1 MNFTVCTIVA
11 KNYLPA
17 ARVLGASVKAQHA
30 QVRFVTL
37 VVDSTGADEP
47 EDFEVLGL
55 ADIGIDHDEVLRM
68 AAIYDVTEF
77 CTAVKPWL
85 LLALLKT
92 SDVVAYLDPDIK
104 VYAPLYDIVDL
115 ALEHGIVLT
124 PHVTRPMPRDGLSKS
139 ETEVL
144 LSGIY
149 NLGFIAVSDAADEF
163 LSFWMER
170 LRRECISDP
179 ANMRFV
185 DQRWVDFVPGMYDVC
200 IVRDTTYNV
209 AYWNLD
215 HRVVTRDDGG
225 YLVDGRPLHFFHF
238 SGYSPHAP
246 YQLSKHQ
253 GIRPRISL
261 SDQPE
266 VAELCEDYG
275 ADLLANGYGEQGG
288 AEYGFARMPNGM
300 VLDRFMRRLY
310 RSALMRAEETGRAL
324 PPSPLAAEECD
335 AFVGWLTTAP
345 EESPRRLLS
354 RYLLAVHAGRVDL
367 QEAFP
372 DPEGI
377 NFGAFCAWVE
387 HEVAAGRLPRVLA
400 PVQASQDARKWRYE
414 AGRQLGRV
422 RRRLA
427 AVPLPG
433 TEHEAVRLN
442 LAGAVRHL
450 DTVVEAAPVP
460 DGARTDRLNVHRA
473 LGRLERRLVA
483 VPVPG
488 TGDERVRINM
498 ARMLGR
504 LESRLLTE
512 PSTPAAQP
520 SAPAEFEPPGEGL
533 RVAGYFTTESGVG
546 ELGRLAIAAA
556 KEASLPVTTHLE
568 TSSVSRQAH
577 PFEGPGDDYDVNLVC
592 VNADELPNFA
602 KRAGPGFFEGHY
614 TIGLWAWELE
624 EFPPAFSAAFDY
636 VDEVWGISTFVRDA
650 IARATD
656 KPVFAFPL
664 PIVDPLPVLGPSGT
678 QARLPKAYFD
688 LPERY
693 TFLYYFDLLSI
704 FERKNPLGLIDAFK
718 RAFAADEGPVLVIK
732 VINSSFEPASMSR
745 LLDAAAGRDDIRIMD
760 GYLEHHVNRA
770 LMHAADSYVSLHRS
784 EGFGL
789 TMAEAMAMGK
799 PVIATAYSGNLDFM
813 DEDISYLVSWR
824 PGSVPPGCQPYRAG
838 AKWAEPD
845 LDHAASLMRQV
856 YENPDEARE
865 VGARAREAVLSKY
878 GIGARAEF
886 VRERYEA
893 ARSTLSDRRHGWV
906 AEGARAPWSA
916 GELTPGQSDLVALAT
931 RPRWLGAP
939 SRHPRAA
946 LLYRRAVARALRP
959 HAEHDREVHGDLAR
973 AVEAV
978 QSQLEITLTQ
988 LQQDLASLRQ
998 DVGETAADVIDC
1010 DSRLREVSDE
1020 LGTGSGERLT
1030 LSRAVHNLS
1039 AELDNHQAALDAHQS
1054 GLDLLGESADTLWRI
1069 AGAKGEF
1076 LQEAVQTSR
1085 ELRSTPYMADPAI
1098 FEMPG
1103 SDGRVV
1109 LGYGANDLLKGGY
1122 ASFEDVFR
1130 GSEGF
1135 IRDRLRPY
1143 LPFLTPNPPVVD
1155 LGCGRGEMLGLL
1167 HEAGVEVLGIDS
1179 DASMVARVRE
1189 LGYDVREDDIC
1200 KYLEGA
1206 KEQTVGAVFC
1216 AQVVEHMEAAEVTEL
1231 LASSLRLLR
1240 PGGKLVVETVN
1251 PYPVQSF
1258 KAFWTDPTHRTM
1270 LYPEV
1275 LLQLCASAGYT
1286 DASVFFPSGTGNLS
1300 DDRWSQGEYAVIAYK
1315 SGEDAP
1321 AKQSRSK

>member
-1 MNFTVCTIVA
+1 MKFTICTIVA

-17 ARVLGASVKAQHA
+17 ARVLGASVKAWHA
-30 QVRFVTL
+30 QARFVTL
-37 VVDSTGADEP
+37 VVDSNGCDEA
-47 EDFEVLGL
+47 EEFEVLGL
-55 ADIGIDHDEVLRM
+55 ADVGIESDEALRM

-85 LLALLKT
+85 LRALLGT

-104 VYAPLYDIVDL
+104 VYAPLDDIVDL
-115 ALEHGIVLT
+115 ARDHGIVLT

-170 LRRECISDP
+170 LRRECIADP

-185 DQRWVDFVPGMYDVC
+185 DQRWVDFAPGIYDVS
-200 IVRDTTYNV
+200 ILRDTTYNV

-215 HRVVTRDDGG
+215 HRVVSREGDQ

-253 GIRPRISL
+253 GLRPRIL
-261 SDQPE
+261 LPDHQE
-266 VAELCEDYG
+266 VAELCDGYG
-275 ADLLANGYGEQGG
+275 ADLLANGYDEQGG
-288 AEYGFARMPNGM
+288 TEYGFARMPNGI

-310 RSALMRAEETGRAL
+310 RSALIRAEETGRDL
-324 PPSPLAAEECD
+324 PPSPLLAGECD
-335 AFVGWLTTAP
+335 AFVEWLGTPP
-345 EESPRRLLS
+345 EESPRRLLG
-354 RYLLAVHAGRVDL
+354 RYLLAVHAGRLDL

-372 DPEGI
+372 DPEGV
-377 NFGAFCAWVE
+377 NFGAFCTWVA
-387 HEVAAGRLPRVLA
+387 HETAAGRLPGALGT
-400 PVQASQDARKWRYE
+400 VQAAPDGRRWRYE
-414 AGRQLGRV
+414 AGRQIGRA
-422 RRRLA
+422 RRRLS

-442 LAGAVRHL
+442 LAGAVRRL
-450 DTVVEAAPVP
+450 DKAAEVAPVP
-460 DGARTDRLNVHRA
+460 DRGRTAQLNVHRA

-498 ARMLGR
+498 ARLLGR

-512 PSTPAAQP
+512 PPSLTPPP
-520 SAPAEFEPPGEGL
+520 SAAIERQPPKQGV

-546 ELGRLAIAAA
+546 ELGRLTIAAA
-556 KEASLPVTTHLE
+556 KEAGLPMGTYLE

-577 PFEGPGDDYDVNLVC
+577 PFEATVDDYDVNLVC

-602 KRAGPGFFEGHY
+602 RRVGANFFDGHY

-624 EFPPAFSAAFDY
+624 EFPSAFSPAFDH
-636 VDEVWGISTFVRDA
+636 VDEVWGISSFVRDA

-664 PIVDPLPVLGPSGT
+664 PILDPLPVRAPSGDEV
-678 QARLPKAYFD
+678 RLPKAYFD
-688 LPERY
+688 LPDRY

-704 FERKNPLGLIDAFK
+704 FERKNPLGLIEAFK
-718 RAFAADEGPVLVIK
+718 RAFGEDEGPVLVMK
-732 VINSSFEPASMSR
+732 VLNSALEPASMNR
-745 LLDAAAGRDDIRIMD
+745 LLDAAAGREDIRIMD

-770 LMHAADSYVSLHRS
+770 LMQASDCYVSLHRS

-813 DEDISYLVSWR
+813 DDDTSYLVSWR
-824 PGSVPPGCQPYRAG
+824 PGSVPVGCQPYRAG
-838 AKWAEPD
+838 ARWAEPD

-856 YENPDEARE
+856 YERPAEASE

-878 GIGARAEF
+878 GVMARAGF
-886 VRERYEA
+886 VAERYKE
-893 ARSTLSDRRHGWV
+893 
-906 AEGARAPWSA
+906 ARAKLSCRSHGQMA
-916 GELTPGQSDLVALAT
+916 GPGRPVPKSDGPPPERPGDLVQLAT

-939 SRHPRAA
+939 SRYPQAA
-946 LLYRRAVARALRP
+946 LLYRRAVARALRS
-959 HAEHDREVHGDLAR
+959 HADHDREVHGDLAR

-978 QSQLEITLTQ
+978 EVRLDDMVLQLRENLTSVRRDVDEIGTNL
-988 LQQDLASLRQ
+988 L
-998 DVGETAADVIDC
+998 DC
-1010 DSRLREVSDE
+1010 DRRLREIGDE
-1020 LGTGSGERLT
+1020 LGIGSAERSA
-1030 LSRAVHNLS
+1030 LSQAVDRLS
-1039 AELDNHQAALDAHQS
+1039 AELDSHQAVLDVHEV
-1054 GLDLLGESADTLWRI
+1054 GLNGLARGADTLWRI
-1069 AGAKGEF
+1069 AGANGE
-1076 LQEAVQTSR
+1076 LLEDAVRTSR
-1085 ELRSTPYMADPAI
+1085 ELRSTPYMADPAV
-1098 FEMPG
+1098 FEMKTP
-1103 SDGRVV
+1103 DGKTV
-1109 LGYGANDLLKGGY
+1109 LGYNTNALEVGY

-1130 GSEGF
+1130 GPEGF
-1135 IRDRLRPY
+1135 IRERFRPY
-1143 LPFLTPNPPVVD
+1143 LPLLTPHPPVVD

-1167 HEAGVEVLGIDS
+1167 REAGIEALGIDR
-1179 DASMVARVRE
+1179 DDSMVTRATN
-1189 LGYDVREDDIC
+1189 LGYDVRRCDIFE
-1200 KYLEGA
+1200 YLRNAE
-1206 KEQTVGAVFC
+1206 EQTVGAVFC
-1216 AQVVEHMEAAEVTEL
+1216 AQVVEHMEADQVMEL
-1231 LASSLRLLR
+1231 LKGSLRVLKF
-1240 PGGKLVVETVN
+1240 GGSLVVETVN

-1258 KAFWTDPTHRTM
+1258 KTFWTDPTHRTM

-1275 LLQLCASAGYT
+1275 LLQLCASAGYG
-1286 DASVFFPSGTGNLS
+1286 DAFVFFPAGAGDVTE
-1300 DDRWSQGEYAVIAYK
+1300 DRWTQGEYAVVATR
-1315 SGEDAP
+1315 P
-1321 AKQSRSK
+1321 L